1 MLTAMCSYC
10 GCQSLTVIR
19 LLTLQHEQLI
29 NKLGEVRRACELEDA
44 KSASREASHLATM
57 IAAHN
62 KLEEEGL
69 FEALKPDLEFAESL
83 AKLRAEHHEIDKLV
97 GRIESGEITAIGEL
111 EITLRNNIS
120 NEENGLF
127 PASAVT
133 LDGPI
138 WDAIETAQGI

>member
-1 MLTAMCSYC
+1 MCSYC
-10 GCQSLTVIR
+10 GCQSLSVIR
-19 LLTLQHEQLI
+19 LLTLQHEQII

-44 KSASREASHLATM
+44 KSASRQASELAAM

-62 KLEEEGL
+62 RIEEDGL

-83 AKLRAEHHEIDKLV
+83 AKLQAEHHEIDQLV
-97 GRIESGEITAIGEL
+97 GRIKSGEIAAIGEL
-111 EITLRNNIS
+111 EVTLRNNIS

-138 WDAIETAQGI
+138 WDAIELAQGV

>member
-1 MLTAMCSYC
+1 MCSYC

-19 LLTLQHEQLI
+19 LLTIQHEQII
-29 NKLGEVRRACELEDA
+29 NKFGGIRRACELEDA
-44 KSASREASHLATM
+44 SSASLQAGQLAAM
-57 IAAHN
+57 IAVHN
-62 KLEEEGL
+62 KLEEDGL

-83 AKLRAEHHEIDKLV
+83 SKLRAEHEEIDKLV
-97 GRIESGEITAIGEL
+97 GRIESGEVSAIGEL

>member
-1 MLTAMCSYC
+1 MCSYC

-19 LLTLQHEQLI
+19 LLTIQHEQII
-29 NKLGEVRRACELEDA
+29 NKLGEVRRACEIEDA
-44 KSASREASHLATM
+44 KFASIQASELAAM
-57 IAAHN
+57 IATHN

-69 FEALKPDLEFAESL
+69 FEALKPDLEFAETL
-83 AKLRAEHHEIDKLV
+83 AKLRTEHDEINKLV
-97 GRIESGEITAIGEL
+97 SRIETGDITAIGEL

-138 WDAIETAQGI
+138 WDAIETAQRI

>member
-1 MLTAMCSYC
+1 MCSYC

-19 LLTLQHEQLI
+19 LLTIQHEQII
-29 NKLGEVRRACELEDA
+29 NKLGEVRRACGLDDA
-44 KSASREASHLATM
+44 KLASIHASELATM
-57 IAAHN
+57 IATHN
-62 KLEEEGL
+62 NLEESGL

-83 AKLRAEHHEIDKLV
+83 AKLRIEHEEINELV

-138 WDAIETAQGI
+138 WDAIELAQGV

>member
-1 MLTAMCSYC
+1 MCSYC

-19 LLTLQHEQLI
+19 LLTIQHEQII
-29 NKLGEVRRACELEDA
+29 NKLGVVRRACELGDS
-44 KSASREASHLATM
+44 KIASLEASELAVM

-62 KLEEEGL
+62 ILEEDGL
-69 FEALKPDLEFAESL
+69 FNALDRDSEFAESL
-83 AKLRAEHHEIDKLV
+83 VKLRAEHSAIDEMV
-97 GRIESGEITAIGEL
+97 GRIASGDVAAISDL

-133 LDGPI
+133 LDGPV
-138 WDAIETAQGI
+138 WDEIEIAQGI